1 MPGTAMRSF
10 SVTSRSD
17 LMAGLLVVMVM
28 PPEAEPPSPMT
39 SSFGLPL
46 AFAHRVRKPPV
57 PVEAMSMEPARIG
70 VVDVV
75 AAVDQEE
82 LGLDV
87 AEAVRRGLLLQQA
100 SCASM
105 T

>member
-1 MPGTAMRSF
+1 
-10 SVTSRSD
+10 
-17 LMAGLLVVMVM
+17 MAGLRLVMVM

-57 PVEAMSMEPARIG
+57 PVEAMSIAPARM
-70 VVDVV
+70 
-75 AAVDQEE
+75 AS
-82 LGLDV
+82 LMWLPPSTRRNSTLDV
-87 AEAVRRGLLLQQA
+87 AQA
-100 SCASM
+100 AAAACFCSRPFASM